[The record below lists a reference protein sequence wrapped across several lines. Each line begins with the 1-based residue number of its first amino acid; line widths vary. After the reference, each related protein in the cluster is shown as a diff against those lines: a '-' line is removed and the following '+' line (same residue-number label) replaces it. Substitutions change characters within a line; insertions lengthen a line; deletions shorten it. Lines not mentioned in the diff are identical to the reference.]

1 MFITFEGTEGSGKT
15 TVLREITKRLQEGR
29 YITTREPGGVPI
41 AEAIRSVILDERS
54 TMMDEWTEAY
64 LYTAARR
71 QHLIERVIPALN
83 EGKVVLCD
91 RFIDSS
97 LAYQG
102 YARGLGI
109 DTVESINRIVIGTY
123 MPDVTIYFDV
133 PPEVGLQRIFKNRS
147 DEVNR
152 FDQESLNF
160 HKKVYEGY
168 TKVRERF
175 PERIRTVD
183 ASQSIERVT
192 EEVWKIVEDAI
203 RPLNHS

>member
-15 TVLREITKRLQEGR
+15 SVLREITNRLQKDC

-54 TMMDEWTEAY
+54 TGMDEWTEAY

-71 QHLIERVIPALN
+71 QHLIERVIPALE
-83 EGKVVLCD
+83 EGKIVLCD

-109 DTVESINRIVIGTY
+109 DAIESINRMVIGSY

-133 PPEVGLQRIFKNRS
+133 QPEVGLQRIFKSRS

-183 ASQSIERVT
+183 ASQPIEQVI

-203 RPLNHS
+203 RPSNHS

>member
-1 MFITFEGTEGSGKT
+1 
-15 TVLREITKRLQEGR
+15 
-29 YITTREPGGVPI
+29 
-41 AEAIRSVILDERS
+41 
-54 TMMDEWTEAY
+54 
-64 LYTAARR
+64 
-71 QHLIERVIPALN
+71 
-83 EGKVVLCD
+83 
-91 RFIDSS
+91 
-97 LAYQG
+97 
-102 YARGLGI
+102 
-109 DTVESINRIVIGTY
+109 

-183 ASQSIERVT
+183 ASQSIERVI

>member
-1 MFITFEGTEGSGKT
+1 MRVI
-15 TVLREITKRLQEGR
+15 I
-29 YITTREPGGVPI
+29 TREPGGVPI

-183 ASQSIERVT
+183 ASQSIERVI

>member
-1 MFITFEGTEGSGKT
+1 MNFGMKSFRHPFVSRST
-15 TVLREITKRLQEGR
+15 RHPKRLQEGR

-183 ASQSIERVT
+183 ASQSIERVI

>member
-54 TMMDEWTEAY
+54 TAMDEWTEAY

-83 EGKVVLCD
+83 EGKIVLCD

-123 MPDVTIYFDV
+123 MPDLTIYFDV

-183 ASQSIERVT
+183 ASQSIEQVI

-203 RPLNHS
+203 RPSNHS

>member
-54 TMMDEWTEAY
+54 TAMDEWTEAY

-109 DTVESINRIVIGTY
+109 DTVASNNRLVIGPY

-183 ASQSIERVT
+183 ASQSIERVI

>member
-54 TMMDEWTEAY
+54 TAMDEWTEAY

-183 ASQSIERVT
+183 ASQSIERVI

>member
-54 TMMDEWTEAY
+54 MMMDEWTEAY

-183 ASQSIERVT
+183 ASQSIERVI

>member
-183 ASQSIERVT
+183 ASQSIERVI
-192 EEVWKIVEDAI
+192 EEVWKIVEEAI